1 VSTALMMC
9 LTAILLRVARGMYRT
24 GGQER

>member
-1 VSTALMMC
+1 VSAALMMC
-9 LTAILLRVARGMYRT
+9 LTAILLRVVRGMYRT